1 MPVAR
6 GKAVRVPTICTG
18 FCTPNRSERVKMRRT
33 VSEMCEKPGITGL
46 TVRAHDSKMN
56 QTDYRHRQALSG
68 AMGETVYEAI

>member
-1 MPVAR
+1 MPVAH
-6 GKAVRVPTICTG
+6 GKAVRVSTICTG
-18 FCTPNRSERVKMRRT
+18 FCTPKRSERVKIRRT
-33 VSEMCEKPGITGL
+33 VSQMYEKPGITGL

>member
-18 FCTPNRSERVKMRRT
+18 FCTPNRSERVKIRRT

-56 QTDYRHRQALSG
+56 QADYRHRQALSG

>member
-1 MPVAR
+1 
-6 GKAVRVPTICTG
+6 
-18 FCTPNRSERVKMRRT
+18 MRRFL
-33 VSEMCEKPGITGL
+33 SQMYEKPGITGL

>member
-1 MPVAR
+1 MPGAR
-6 GKAVRVPTICTG
+6 GEAVRVSTIYTG
-18 FCTPNRSERVKMRRT
+18 FCTPKRSERVKIRRT
-33 VSEMCEKPGITGL
+33 VSQMYEKPGITGL

>member
-1 MPVAR
+1 MPGMR
-6 GKAVRVPTICTG
+6 GKAVWVPTICTG

-46 TVRAHDSKMN
+46 TVRAHDSKIN
-56 QTDYRHRQALSG
+56 PTDYRHWWAPSG

>member
-18 FCTPNRSERVKMRRT
+18 FCTPNRSERVKVRRT
-33 VSEMCEKPGITGL
+33 VSEICEKPGITGL
-46 TVRAHDSKMN
+46 TVRAHDSKIN

>member
-6 GKAVRVPTICTG
+6 GKAAWVPTICTG
-18 FCTPNRSERVKMRRT
+18 FCTPNRSERVKIRRT

>member
-1 MPVAR
+1 MPGMR

-18 FCTPNRSERVKMRRT
+18 FCTPNRSERVKIRRT

-46 TVRAHDSKMN
+46 TVRAHDSKIN

>member
-18 FCTPNRSERVKMRRT
+18 FCTPNRSECVKMRRT

-46 TVRAHDSKMN
+46 TVRAHDSKIN

>member
-1 MPVAR
+1 MIR
-6 GKAVRVPTICTG
+6 HI
-18 FCTPNRSERVKMRRT
+18 
-33 VSEMCEKPGITGL
+33 VSQMYEKPGITGL